1 MVLFQPGADPTVWD
15 FSWYGGIGNLFD
27 IVFWIVAI
35 ISIVFA
41 LFLLASY
48 LNERKPAHFYWGI
61 SFAILYIN
69 THVVIFSGTFATF
82 LDQVPAVLSAL
93 MIGLFAVGLFK
104 NVKPEKDK
112 MGDYLLYYVLIMSL
126 VIGFF
131 KGAYLGLPAI
141 VAPILV
147 MALHIPSA
155 ILIIWL
161 PLKTRSE
168 NGKSVF
174 ALTTA
179 AVLMSLVGILLV
191 IAVPLA
197 ADLAVMAA
205 AYADAVDAEI
215 LTPAELLV
223 LKGILDV
230 FQAQVD
236 AFLEPIFY
244 AFPFVYLGAG
254 LCFAWGIFVPKR
266 WNFAIAGIE
275 LED

>member
-1 MVLFQPGADPTVWD
+1 MVLFQPADPTVWD
-15 FSWYGGIGNLFD
+15 FGWYGGIGNLFD
-27 IVFWIVAI
+27 IVFWLTAI
-35 ISIVFA
+35 LAIVFA
-41 LFLLASY
+41 LFLLASF
-48 LNERKPAHFYWGI
+48 LNTRKPEHFYWGI

-82 LDQVPAVLSAL
+82 LAQVPAVLSAL
-93 MIGLFAVGLFK
+93 MIGLFAVGLYK
-104 NVKPEKDK
+104 NIKPEKDK

-141 VAPILV
+141 VAPIVV
-147 MALHIPSA
+147 MALHVPSA
-155 ILIIWL
+155 FLIFWL

-168 NGKSVF
+168 NGNSVF
-174 ALTTA
+174 ALATA
-179 AVLMSLVGILLV
+179 AILMSLVGILLV

-197 ADLAVMAA
+197 ADLAAMAA
-205 AYADAVDAEI
+205 AYEQAVEDAI

-223 LKGILDV
+223 LEEILDA
-230 FQAQVD
+230 FQAEVD

-244 AFPFVYLGAG
+244 AFPFVYFGAG
-254 LCFAWGIFVPKR
+254 LCFAWGTFVPKR

-275 LED
+275 LE